1 MVTYREPLC
10 YVPHSMTL
18 YNYKIIIT
26 HWIDGDTFDAIV
38 DLGFNVMSKIRFRL
52 LDIDTPERGEINYRE
67 AQSCSAGV
75 YPVGTE
81 VQILSIKGRA
91 TDKYG
96 RWLVHL
102 PKVNEELILKQL
114 TKIKASK

>member
-1 MVTYREPLC
+1 
-10 YVPHSMTL
+10 MTL
-18 YNYKIIIT
+18 YTYKLIIT
-26 HWIDGDTFDAIV
+26 RWIDGDTFDAIV

-52 LDIDTPERGEINYRE
+52 LDVDTPERGEVNYRE

-81 VQILSIKGRA
+81 VQIQSVKGRA

-96 RWLVHL
+96 RWLVSL

-114 TKIKASK
+114 TKVSENK